1 MYTVLLTIG
10 KTSPKLLGVYCHLC
24 RPSNKCSSKINSIN
38 MKLLMKFCSL
48 KLTQTSHIWFNGALN
63 STTNLLQSA
72 YPTETQQKKSKFFF
86 SPKTLFLLNVPCS
99 VLFSIVEYM
108 VLDIK
113 TKDPTR

>member
-38 MKLLMKFCSL
+38 MKSLMKFCSL

-63 STTNLLQSA
+63 STTNPLQSA
-72 YPTETQQKKSKFFF
+72 YPTETQQKKFFF
-86 SPKTLFLLNVPCS
+86 LPKTLFLLNVPCS
-99 VLFSIVEYM
+99 VLVEYM
-108 VLDIK
+108 VLDIN